1 MAEDACKATKFWS
14 NVNKSRD
21 KQYSDDRCSN
31 GFRGAA
37 NVRTRDFPMK
47 LFCLAFPMLFV
58 VHVLSGHRAA
68 QQPPPASAV
77 PLEAVLK
84 SMDAAA
90 AKFNTTQAN
99 FEWDRYERVINEV
112 DDVQLGTIYYRR
124 TGKDVEMKADIKTA
138 GASRDKVKPEPQ
150 FVLFTQGKVQRYL
163 PKADQVTVY
172 DVGKNRSEVEAYL
185 VLGFGGSGQD
195 LAKAFDVTYQG
206 PETIDGIS
214 AAKLQL
220 IPKSER
226 VRNMFA
232 KILLWIDLDRGISVQ
247 QQFFEPDG
255 NYKLAKYSSIHMNE
269 KIPDEVFHLKTT
281 GKTQTISP
289 RG

>member
-1 MAEDACKATKFWS
+1 LG
-14 NVNKSRD
+14 
-21 KQYSDDRCSN
+21 SDNQCSGYESN
-31 GFRGAA
+31 GFRRAA

-58 VHVLSGHRAA
+58 VHILSGHKAA
-68 QQPPPASAV
+68 HQQAPTSTSTSSSAAT
-77 PLEAVLK
+77 LESVLK
-84 SMDAAA
+84 TMDAAA

-138 GASRDKVKPEPQ
+138 GASRDKMKPEPQ
-150 FVLFTQGKVQRYL
+150 FVLFSQGKVQSYL

-172 DVGKNRSEVEAYL
+172 DVGKSRSEVEAYL

-195 LAKAFDVTYQG
+195 LVKAFDVTYQG
-206 PETIDGIS
+206 PEAVDGIS
-214 AAKLQL
+214 AGKLQL

-226 VRNMFA
+226 VRNTFA

-255 NYKLAKYSSIHMNE
+255 NYKLAKYSSIHVNE

>member
-1 MAEDACKATKFWS
+1 
-14 NVNKSRD
+14 
-21 KQYSDDRCSN
+21 
-31 GFRGAA
+31 
-37 NVRTRDFPMK
+37 MK

-58 VHVLSGHRAA
+58 MHVLSGYRTAPRQA
-68 QQPPPASAV
+68 PAPAPAGAV
-77 PLEAVLK
+77 TLETVYK

-99 FEWDRYERVINEV
+99 FEWDRYEKVIDEV
-112 DDVQLGTIYYRR
+112 DDVETGNIFYRR
-124 TGKDVEMKADIKTA
+124 VGKDVEMKAEIKTA
-138 GASRDKVKPEPQ
+138 GPSRDKLKPEPQ
-150 FVLFTQGKVQRYL
+150 FVLFSQGKVQRYL
-163 PKADQVTVY
+163 PRVDQVTVY
-172 DVGKNRSEVEAYL
+172 DVGKNRSALEAYL

-195 LAKAFDVTYQG
+195 LAKSFDVTFQG
-206 PETIDGIS
+206 QETVDGIP

-226 VRNMFA
+226 LRNTFA
-232 KILLWIDLDRGISVQ
+232 QILLWIDLDRGISVQ
-247 QQFFEPDG
+247 QQFFEPGG
-255 NYKLAKYSSIHMNE
+255 NYKLAKYSSIRLNE